1 MMLTIPHNRANL
13 CPNEFGS
20 SHGNGTSPALCRM
33 VQRFFYAQNSM
44 MVGVIGSLTARTFHY
59 PCLPTSYN
67 RRRHS
72 LEAVSDGLIT
82 ADNGHKAMPR
92 KKATGE
98 ATPNNV
104 QISLEANRTLLITQI
119 QNADDVVIIH
129 KSDVLALRGHLARLN
144 FILSKTEFLWDFA
157 K

>member
-1 MMLTIPHNRANL
+1 MMLTQTHNPAILCANV
-13 CPNEFGS
+13 FGS
-20 SHGNGTSPALCRM
+20 TQQKGTSPALCRT

-44 MVGVIGSLTARTFHY
+44 MAGVIGSLTARTFLFAY
-59 PCLPTSYN
+59 LPTSYN

-72 LEAVSDGLIT
+72 LEAVSDGLT
-82 ADNGHKAMPR
+82 TQKGHKAMPR

-104 QISLEANRTLLITQI
+104 QISLTANKTLLITQI

-144 FILSKTEFLWDFA
+144 FILKKTEFLWEA
-157 K
+157 